1 MTAFLQKE
9 TLLQKFIP
17 HRCRLHI
24 KHCIFSFLVVYLY
37 RGVPFL
43 RGRSSMYSLSYCAA
57 VKGIEGCLIQV
68 EADVSD
74 GLPGFSLVGFLSSEV
89 KEARERVRIGLKNSG
104 FRFPPKK
111 ITMNLSPAD
120 IRKGGTGYDLA
131 IAVSVLAAFGYFSQ
145 KFIENVVFIGELSLE
160 GRVKPVHGVLPM
172 VYTAYTNGMAYC
184 VVPKGNE
191 QEARAVQGICIVAVD
206 NIQGLVD
213 MLMKEQWQEQGE
225 QKPQEAQAKEVV
237 PDFSDVNGQ
246 QVVRRAVEV
255 AAAGMHNLLM
265 IGPPGSGK
273 TMIAKRIPGIMP
285 EMGFEEQMEISK
297 IYSVAGLLSDT
308 LPLVQNRPFRA
319 PHHTITEKALVGGGI
334 TPRPGEI
341 SLASGGVLFL
351 DELAEFK
358 RQTIEVLRQPLEEG
372 SICLSRVDGSYRYPA
387 RCQLVAATNPCP
399 CGFYP
404 DRRKCTC
411 TSWQIKNYIGKIS
424 QPMLERMDI
433 CVETTPLE
441 YEDFKGNGE
450 KGKGESSAEIG
461 KRVAAAFRVQ
471 QERYQGEG
479 IFHNAQLTVNM
490 IERYC
495 VLTEDAKK
503 YVADVFGKLGFSART
518 YHKLLKVSRTI
529 ADLDGE
535 EFIGRKHVAEAVCYR
550 SIDRKYWGG
559 EEW

>member
-1 MTAFLQKE
+1 
-9 TLLQKFIP
+9 
-17 HRCRLHI
+17 
-24 KHCIFSFLVVYLY
+24 
-37 RGVPFL
+37 
-43 RGRSSMYSLSYCAA
+43 MYSLSYCAA

-191 QEARAVQGICIVAVD
+191 REAGAVKGICIVAVD
-206 NIQGLVD
+206 SIQELVE
-213 MLMKEQWQEQGE
+213 MLVKEEWQESRPHQGAE
-225 QKPQEAQAKEVV
+225 MPEREMV
-237 PDFSDVNGQ
+237 PDFLDVNGQ
-246 QVVRRAVEV
+246 QMVRRAVEV
-255 AAAGMHNLLM
+255 AVAGRHNLLM

-273 TMIAKRIPGIMP
+273 TMIARRIPGIMP

-297 IYSVAGLLSDT
+297 IYSVAGLLSDRQ
-308 LPLVQNRPFRA
+308 PLVQNRPFRS

-334 TPRPGEI
+334 TPKPGEI

-372 SICLSRVDGSYRYPA
+372 SICLSRIDGSYRYPA

-411 TSWQIKNYIGKIS
+411 TGWQIKNYIGKIS

-433 CVETTPLE
+433 CVETMPLQ
-441 YEDFKGNGE
+441 YEDFKEEGKREE
-450 KGKGESSAEIG
+450 KESSAAMK
-461 KRVAAAFRVQ
+461 KRVEAAFRVQ
-471 QERYQGEG
+471 QERYREEP
-479 IFHNAQLTVNM
+479 IFHNAGLTVGM
-490 IERYC
+490 LEKYC
-495 VLTEDAKK
+495 VLTEEAKK

-529 ADLDGE
+529 ADLAGAE
-535 EFIGRKHVAEAVCYR
+535 QIGREHVTEAVCYR
-550 SIDRKYWGG
+550 SIDKKYWGG
-559 EEW
+559 EGW